1 MANYIN
7 RLEGEVK
14 ELNAK
19 LAAMQEEIQNFRRHL
34 QSSKFQNVE
43 GQERND
49 WIAVAD
55 VQRWLD
61 NIVNAEQSS

>member
-1 MANYIN
+1 MANYIVHLQN
-7 RLEGEVK
+7 
-14 ELNAK
+14 ELKDANAK

>member
-7 RLEGEVK
+7 RLQADLKTAED
-14 ELNAK
+14 K

-61 NIVNAEQSS
+61 NIVNAE

>member
-7 RLEGEVK
+7 RLEND
-14 ELNAK
+14 LQAANDK
-19 LAAMQEEIQNFRRHL
+19 LAAMKEEIQNFRRHL
-34 QSSKFQNVE
+34 QSSKFVNTE
-43 GQERND
+43 TERND

-61 NIVNAEQSS
+61 NIVNAE

>member
-1 MANYIN
+1 MTNYIN

-34 QSSKFQNVE
+34 QSNKFQNVE